1 MFTASSDITIRGLQC
16 RARWPFLEV
25 WCKGTRSSLVHS
37 SHFLKTVLPLVLS
50 YLRSLSANVFS
61 TQLPLD
67 DAVWSLLQKA
77 RPPFSRGLPA
87 FSGEDI
93 TFLLSYFKT
102 PSVGPASGIEPV
114 PNILQ
119 SSALTTELTCP
130 RLMESY
136 KSCKSLPER
145 VSGFFPSV
153 IILAASYKPLERRT
167 VWIFRSSVRPA
178 CLTMRYCAL
187 FCLVAPWERIVE
199 NPPFAYLRGC
209 VWLWLLAPRE
219 RLVANTPFACVRGR
233 VWLFV
238 TMLFGAQGTTC
249 GKYAFCLRACLC
261 VTMPFGD

>member
-1 MFTASSDITIRGLQC
+1 MHVDRCLKYDAKEPVRLSCIRL
-16 RARWPFLEV
+16 F
-25 WCKGTRSSLVHS
+25 
-37 SHFLKTVLPLVLS
+37 FLKTVLHLVLS

-67 DAVWSLLQKA
+67 DAVWSLLQKV
-77 RPPFSRGLPA
+77 RRPFSRGLPA

-119 SSALTTELTCP
+119 SSALPTELTRP

-145 VSGFFPSV
+145 VSVFFPSV

-167 VWIFRSSVRPA
+167 VWIFRSSVRPV

-187 FCLVAPWERIVE
+187 FCLVAPWGTFLE
-199 NPPFAYLRGC
+199 
-209 VWLWLLAPRE
+209 APG
-219 RLVANTPFACVRGR
+219 N
-233 VWLFV
+233 
-238 TMLFGAQGTTC
+238 
-249 GKYAFCLRACLC
+249 YRAR
-261 VTMPFGD
+261 

>member
-1 MFTASSDITIRGLQC
+1 MHVDRCLKYDAKEPVRLSCIRL
-16 RARWPFLEV
+16 F
-25 WCKGTRSSLVHS
+25 
-37 SHFLKTVLPLVLS
+37 FLKTVLHLVLS

-67 DAVWSLLQKA
+67 DAVWSLLQKV
-77 RPPFSRGLPA
+77 RRPFSRGLPA

-119 SSALTTELTCP
+119 SSALPTELTRP

-145 VSGFFPSV
+145 VSVFFPSV

-167 VWIFRSSVRPA
+167 VWIFRSSVRPV

-187 FCLVAPWERIVE
+187 FCLVAPCG
-199 NPPFAYLRGC
+199 PFLE
-209 VWLWLLAPRE
+209 APG
-219 RLVANTPFACVRGR
+219 N
-233 VWLFV
+233 
-238 TMLFGAQGTTC
+238 
-249 GKYAFCLRACLC
+249 YRAR
-261 VTMPFGD
+261 

>member
-16 RARWPFLEV
+16 RARWPFFEV

-145 VSGFFPSV
+145 VSGFF
-153 IILAASYKPLERRT
+153 LAL
-167 VWIFRSSVRPA
+167 
-178 CLTMRYCAL
+178 
-187 FCLVAPWERIVE
+187 
-199 NPPFAYLRGC
+199 
-209 VWLWLLAPRE
+209 
-219 RLVANTPFACVRGR
+219 
-233 VWLFV
+233 
-238 TMLFGAQGTTC
+238 
-249 GKYAFCLRACLC
+249 
-261 VTMPFGD
+261 

>member
-1 MFTASSDITIRGLQC
+1 MFTDSSDITIRGLQC
-16 RARWPFLEV
+16 HARWPLLEV

-37 SHFLKTVLPLVLS
+37 SLFFENCPTFS
-50 YLRSLSANVFS
+50 SQLSANVFS

-67 DAVWSLLQKA
+67 DAVWSLLQKV
-77 RPPFSRGLPA
+77 RRPFSRGLPA

-119 SSALTTELTCP
+119 SSALPTELTRP

-145 VSGFFPSV
+145 VSVFFPSV

-167 VWIFRSSVRPA
+167 VWIFRSSVRPV

-187 FCLVAPWERIVE
+187 FCLVAPWG
-199 NPPFAYLRGC
+199 PFLE
-209 VWLWLLAPRE
+209 APG
-219 RLVANTPFACVRGR
+219 N
-233 VWLFV
+233 
-238 TMLFGAQGTTC
+238 
-249 GKYAFCLRACLC
+249 YRAR
-261 VTMPFGD
+261 

>member
-1 MFTASSDITIRGLQC
+1 MHVDRCLKYDAKEPVRLSCIRL
-16 RARWPFLEV
+16 FV
-25 WCKGTRSSLVHS
+25 
-37 SHFLKTVLPLVLS
+37 LKTVLHLVLS

-67 DAVWSLLQKA
+67 DAVWSLLQKV
-77 RPPFSRGLPA
+77 RRPFSRGLPA

-119 SSALTTELTCP
+119 SSALPTELTRP

-145 VSGFFPSV
+145 VSVFFPSV

-167 VWIFRSSVRPA
+167 VWIFRSSVRPV

-187 FCLVAPWERIVE
+187 FCLVAPWG
-199 NPPFAYLRGC
+199 PFLE
-209 VWLWLLAPRE
+209 APG
-219 RLVANTPFACVRGR
+219 N
-233 VWLFV
+233 
-238 TMLFGAQGTTC
+238 
-249 GKYAFCLRACLC
+249 YRAR
-261 VTMPFGD
+261 